1 MLQRF
6 QPPGQVAGG
15 GGGSEN
21 GPVNNYLVD
30 LTSGPVGGLVA
41 VFGVLAILAR
51 LGRSVL
57 RVGITVAEE
66 TAAAGMAEASARRG
80 DLTGLAERRD
90 QRIALRRTRFK
101 QLAIAVLWVA
111 LLAGPAL
118 AGWGRPVYAAAAL
131 LWLLPRA
138 PLRQVRAPAPP
149 V

>member
-1 MLQRF
+1 
-6 QPPGQVAGG
+6 
-15 GGGSEN
+15 
-21 GPVNNYLVD
+21 VNLSLASVS
-30 LTSGPVGGLVA
+30 LPEPILGILA
-41 VFGVLAILAR
+41 VLGVLALLAR
-51 LGRSVL
+51 LGRSLL

-90 QRIALRRTRFK
+90 LRVALRRTRLK
-101 QLAIAVLWVA
+101 QLAVAVLWVA
-111 LLAGPAL
+111 LLAAPAL

-138 PLRQVRAPAPP
+138 PLRKVPAPP

>member
-1 MLQRF
+1 MPARVW
-6 QPPGQVAGG
+6 VADCLGTG
-15 GGGSEN
+15 EN
-21 GPVNNYLVD
+21 AAVNFALDSVS
-30 LTSGPVGGLVA
+30 LPEPLLGILA
-41 VFGVLAILAR
+41 VVGVLAIVAR
-51 LGRSVL
+51 LGRSLL

-90 QRIALRRTRFK
+90 QRAALRRTRFK
-101 QLAIAVLWVA
+101 QLAISLLWATLLVA
-111 LLAGPAL
+111 PAL
-118 AGWGRPVYAAAAL
+118 AGWGRPVYVAAVL